1 MTPLESAKEKARLW
15 KTYDL
20 DAETRAEI
28 ERMEREDEKLFIDS
42 FYSDLEFGTGG
53 LRGVMGVGSMRMNK
67 YTVGIATQGLANY
80 ILKHHAQV
88 GGEGSVA
95 IAYDSRNNSS
105 YFAQIAADI
114 LAENGIRVYLY
125 SELRPTPLLSF
136 TAPAGVRVLPVPT
149 CLVA

>member
-15 KTYDL
+15 KTYSL

-67 YTVGIATQGLANY
+67 YTVGMATQGLANY
-80 ILKHHAQV
+80 ILKHHAK
-88 GGEGSVA
+88 A
-95 IAYDSRNNSS
+95 INLEKKKRAKIEIKKEKQT
-105 YFAQIAADI
+105 FKAQRINCRTEI
-114 LAENGIRVYLY
+114 
-125 SELRPTPLLSF
+125 
-136 TAPAGVRVLPVPT
+136 
-149 CLVA
+149 